1 MADGSSKQ
9 RIIDS
14 IKDVTN
20 ILVTV
25 SANPSV
31 DELSAALAL
40 TIFLNKLGKHATAVF
55 SGEVPP
61 AISFLN
67 PDKTFEQTANS
78 LRDFII
84 ALDKEKAD
92 HLRYKVV
99 DDAVKIFITP
109 YRTTISEKDL
119 EFSQGDYNVELVVA
133 LNVENGERIDAALT
147 AHGRILHDAIVVTM
161 TAGGIKSGLGSV
173 DWHEDSASGVSE
185 MMVEL
190 INDLRTQSAALDE
203 QIATALLTG
212 IVAVTNRF
220 SNNLTS
226 SRVMTVAANL
236 MAIGAN
242 QQLVAMKIAESE
254 ARAERPQAIEE
265 AKDRKKPGAD
275 KNSSESEQDRADGA
289 LSINHEKEG
298 SLDEV
303 SHQTIQE
310 KRHKAAQSA
319 QTKLAHIEMVNN
331 SAASSQA
338 DSNPTAGSGDNE
350 DDEPAPVKPP
360 EIKLPPV
367 QSSVKTS
374 TPEPVGSTPSMGGT
388 LNATTEQAAKDKE
401 RELQN
406 NQNKTILTHGEYI
419 GSNEPSFGDTPLN
432 AAMGK
437 SDEPPK
443 IDPFANNSST
453 AALPGMGAP
462 EIPPASSA
470 DESIMDAIAKDTTQL
485 AGKPAAPASPSVND
499 RESALAAV
507 DAALSAAPP
516 AAAVTSPAAPPAQ
529 ASTQSTGKSAV
540 PTLAELEAAPSA
552 SSASALPPMPDFS
565 TLPPIPPAPTGTPA
579 GLPPV
584 PPLGGGMPSAPV
596 APESA
601 AALQNTSFNPSQFQ
615 IPGQK

>member
-147 AHGRILHDAIVVTM
+147 AHGKILHDAIVVTM
-161 TAGGIKSGLGSV
+161 TAGGVKSGLGSV

-275 KNSSESEQDRADGA
+275 KKSSESEQARADGA

-298 SLDEV
+298 SLDDV

-310 KRHKAAQSA
+310 KRHEAAQSA

-331 SAASSQA
+331 SAVPNQT
-338 DSNPTAGSGDNE
+338 DSTADNE
-350 DDEPAPVKPP
+350 DDEPVSVKPP

-374 TPEPVGSTPSMGGT
+374 APEPIGSTPLMGGT

-462 EIPPASSA
+462 ETPPASPA

-485 AGKPAAPASPSVND
+485 TGKSAAPASQVVND

-516 AAAVTSPAAPPAQ
+516 AAAAVLPAQ
-529 ASTQSTGKSAV
+529 PAQGPIQSASKSAT
-540 PTLAELEAAPSA
+540 PTLAELEAAAPA
-552 SSASALPPMPDFS
+552 SSAPALPPMPDFS

-596 APESA
+596 VSESA
-601 AALQNTSFNPSQFQ
+601 AAPQSTSFNPSQFQ

>member
-161 TAGGIKSGLGSV
+161 TAGGVKSGLGSV

-275 KNSSESEQDRADGA
+275 KKSSESEQARADGA

-310 KRHKAAQSA
+310 KRHEAAQSA

-331 SAASSQA
+331 SVVPSQTDSAASN
-338 DSNPTAGSGDNE
+338 DDKE
-350 DDEPAPVKPP
+350 DDEPAPVNPP

-374 TPEPVGSTPSMGGT
+374 TPEPIGSTPLMGGT

-453 AALPGMGAP
+453 AALPGMGAS
-462 EIPPASSA
+462 ETPPASSA

-485 AGKPAAPASPSVND
+485 TGKPAAPASPAVND

-516 AAAVTSPAAPPAQ
+516 AAAVASPVQPAQ
-529 ASTQSTGKSAV
+529 GPMQSASKSAT
-540 PTLAELEAAPSA
+540 PTLAELEAAAPA
-552 SSASALPPMPDFS
+552 SSAPALPPMPDFS

-596 APESA
+596 APEPA
-601 AALQNTSFNPSQFQ
+601 AAPQSTSFNPSQFQ

>member
-133 LNVENGERIDAALT
+133 LNVENSERIDAALT

-161 TAGGIKSGLGSV
+161 TAGGVKSGLGSV

-275 KNSSESEQDRADGA
+275 KKSSESEQARADGA

-310 KRHKAAQSA
+310 KRHEAAQSA

-331 SAASSQA
+331 SAASSQT
-338 DSNPTAGSGDNE
+338 DSNPTAGSDDK
-350 DDEPAPVKPP
+350 DDEPVPVKPP

-374 TPEPVGSTPSMGGT
+374 TPEPIGSTPLMGGT

-462 EIPPASSA
+462 ETPPASPA

-485 AGKPAAPASPSVND
+485 TGKLAAPASPAVND

-516 AAAVTSPAAPPAQ
+516 AAAAASPVQPAQ
-529 ASTQSTGKSAV
+529 GPMQSASKSAT
-540 PTLAELEAAPSA
+540 PTLAELEAAAPA

-596 APESA
+596 APEPA
-601 AALQNTSFNPSQFQ
+601 AAPQNTSFNPSQFQ

>member
-133 LNVENGERIDAALT
+133 LNVENSERIDAALT

-161 TAGGIKSGLGSV
+161 TAGGVKSGLGSV

-265 AKDRKKPGAD
+265 AKDRKKPDAD
-275 KNSSESEQDRADGA
+275 KKSSESEQARADGA
-289 LSINHEKEG
+289 LSISHEKEG

-310 KRHKAAQSA
+310 KRHEAAQST

-338 DSNPTAGSGDNE
+338 DSTASNDDKE

-374 TPEPVGSTPSMGGT
+374 TPEPIGSTPLMGGT

-462 EIPPASSA
+462 ETPPASPA

-485 AGKPAAPASPSVND
+485 TGKPAASASPAVND

-516 AAAVTSPAAPPAQ
+516 AAAAASPAAQPAQ
-529 ASTQSTGKSAV
+529 TPTQSTGKSAT
-540 PTLAELEAAPSA
+540 PTLAELEAAAPA
-552 SSASALPPMPDFS
+552 SSAPALPPMPDFS

-579 GLPPV
+579 GLPPI

-596 APESA
+596 APEPA
-601 AALQNTSFNPSQFQ
+601 AAPQSTGFNPSQFQ

>member
-133 LNVENGERIDAALT
+133 LNVENSERIDAALT

-161 TAGGIKSGLGSV
+161 TAGGVKSGLGSV

-275 KNSSESEQDRADGA
+275 KKSSESEQARADGA

-298 SLDEV
+298 SLDDV

-310 KRHKAAQSA
+310 KRHEAAQSA

-338 DSNPTAGSGDNE
+338 DSTASNDDKE

-374 TPEPVGSTPSMGGT
+374 TPEPIGSTPLMGGT

-462 EIPPASSA
+462 ETPPASPA

-485 AGKPAAPASPSVND
+485 TGKPAASASPAVND

-516 AAAVTSPAAPPAQ
+516 AAAAASPAAQPAQ
-529 ASTQSTGKSAV
+529 TPTQSTGKSAT
-540 PTLAELEAAPSA
+540 PTLAELEAAAPA
-552 SSASALPPMPDFS
+552 SSAPALPPMPDFS

-579 GLPPV
+579 GLPPI

-596 APESA
+596 APEPA
-601 AALQNTSFNPSQFQ
+601 AAPQSTGFNPSQFQ

>member
-133 LNVENGERIDAALT
+133 LNVENSERIDAALT

-161 TAGGIKSGLGSV
+161 TAGGVKSGLGSD
-173 DWHEDSASGVSE
+173 DWHEDSARGVRE
-185 MMVEL
+185 MVVEL

-275 KNSSESEQDRADGA
+275 KKSSEGEQVRADGA

-310 KRHKAAQSA
+310 KRHEAAQSV

-331 SAASSQA
+331 SAASSQT
-338 DSNPTAGSGDNE
+338 DSTASNDDKE

-374 TPEPVGSTPSMGGT
+374 TPEPIGSTPLMGGT

-453 AALPGMGAP
+453 AALPGMGAS
-462 EIPPASSA
+462 ETPPASSA

-485 AGKPAAPASPSVND
+485 TGKPAAPASPAVND

-516 AAAVTSPAAPPAQ
+516 AAAVASPVQPAQ
-529 ASTQSTGKSAV
+529 GPMQSASKSAT
-540 PTLAELEAAPSA
+540 PTLAELEAAAPA
-552 SSASALPPMPDFS
+552 SSAPTLPPMPDFS

-596 APESA
+596 APEPA
-601 AALQNTSFNPSQFQ
+601 AAPQSTSFNPSQFQ

>member
-147 AHGRILHDAIVVTM
+147 AHGKILHDAIVVTM
-161 TAGGIKSGLGSV
+161 TAGGVKSGLGSV

-275 KNSSESEQDRADGA
+275 KKSSESEQARADGA

-310 KRHKAAQSA
+310 KRHEAAQST

-331 SAASSQA
+331 SAVPSRT
-338 DSNPTAGSGDNE
+338 DSTAGSDDNE

-374 TPEPVGSTPSMGGT
+374 TPEPIGSTPLMGGT

-462 EIPPASSA
+462 ETSPASSA

-485 AGKPAAPASPSVND
+485 TGKPAAPASPTVND

-516 AAAVTSPAAPPAQ
+516 AAAVASPVQPAQ
-529 ASTQSTGKSAV
+529 GPVQSASKSAA
-540 PTLAELEAAPSA
+540 PTLAELEAAAPA

-565 TLPPIPPAPTGTPA
+565 TLPPISPAPTGTPA

-596 APESA
+596 APEPA
-601 AALQNTSFNPSQFQ
+601 AAPQNTSFNPSQFQ

>member
-133 LNVENGERIDAALT
+133 LNVENSERIDAALT

-161 TAGGIKSGLGSV
+161 TAGGVKSGLGSV

-275 KNSSESEQDRADGA
+275 KKSSESEQARADGA

-310 KRHKAAQSA
+310 KRHEAAQST

-331 SAASSQA
+331 SAAPSRT
-338 DSNPTAGSGDNE
+338 DSTAGSDDNE

-374 TPEPVGSTPSMGGT
+374 TPEPIGSTPLMGGT
-388 LNATTEQAAKDKE
+388 LNATTEQAVKDKE

-462 EIPPASSA
+462 ETPPASPA

-485 AGKPAAPASPSVND
+485 TGKPAAPASPAVND

-516 AAAVTSPAAPPAQ
+516 AAAAVLPAQ
-529 ASTQSTGKSAV
+529 PAQGPMQSASKSAT
-540 PTLAELEAAPSA
+540 PTLAELEAAAPA
-552 SSASALPPMPDFS
+552 SSAPTLPPMPDFS

-596 APESA
+596 APEPA
-601 AALQNTSFNPSQFQ
+601 AAPQSTGFNPSQFQ

>member
-133 LNVENGERIDAALT
+133 LNVENSERIDAALT

-161 TAGGIKSGLGSV
+161 TAGGVKSGLGSV

-275 KNSSESEQDRADGA
+275 KKSSESEQARADGA

-310 KRHKAAQSA
+310 KRHEAAQSA

-331 SAASSQA
+331 SAASNQA
-338 DSNPTAGSGDNE
+338 DSTADNE

-374 TPEPVGSTPSMGGT
+374 TPEPIGSTPLMGGT

-453 AALPGMGAP
+453 AALPGMGAS
-462 EIPPASSA
+462 ETPPASST
-470 DESIMDAIAKDTTQL
+470 DESIIDAIAKDTTQL
-485 AGKPAAPASPSVND
+485 TGKPAASASPAVND

-516 AAAVTSPAAPPAQ
+516 AAVAASPVQPAQ
-529 ASTQSTGKSAV
+529 GPMQSASKSAT
-540 PTLAELEAAPSA
+540 PTLAELEAAAPA

-596 APESA
+596 APEPA
-601 AALQNTSFNPSQFQ
+601 AAPQSTSFNPSQFQ

>member
-9 RIIDS
+9 RIIDG

-133 LNVENGERIDAALT
+133 LNVENSERIDAALT

-161 TAGGIKSGLGSV
+161 TAGGVKSGLGSV

-190 INDLRTQSAALDE
+190 INDLRTQSASLDE

-275 KNSSESEQDRADGA
+275 KKNTESQQDRADGA

-310 KRHKAAQSA
+310 KRHEAAQSA

-331 SAASSQA
+331 SAASSQT
-338 DSNPTAGSGDNE
+338 DSTASNDDKE

-367 QSSVKTS
+367 QSSVKAS
-374 TPEPVGSTPSMGGT
+374 TPEPIDGTPLMGGT

-453 AALPGMGAP
+453 AALPGMGAS
-462 EIPPASSA
+462 ETPPASSA

-485 AGKPAAPASPSVND
+485 TGKPAASASPAVND

-516 AAAVTSPAAPPAQ
+516 AAAAASPVQPAQ
-529 ASTQSTGKSAV
+529 GPMQSASKSAT
-540 PTLAELEAAPSA
+540 PTLAELEAAAPA
-552 SSASALPPMPDFS
+552 SSAPALPPMPDFS

-596 APESA
+596 APEPA
-601 AALQNTSFNPSQFQ
+601 AAPQSTGFNPSQFQ

>member
-133 LNVENGERIDAALT
+133 LNVENSERIDAALT

-161 TAGGIKSGLGSV
+161 TAGGVKSGLGSV

-190 INDLRTQSAALDE
+190 INDLRTQSAVLDE

-265 AKDRKKPGAD
+265 AKDRKKSGAD
-275 KNSSESEQDRADGA
+275 KKSSESEQARADGA

-310 KRHKAAQSA
+310 KRHEAAQST
-319 QTKLAHIEMVNN
+319 QTKLANIEMVNN
-331 SAASSQA
+331 SAASSQT
-338 DSNPTAGSGDNE
+338 DSTASNDDNE

-367 QSSVKTS
+367 QSSVKAS
-374 TPEPVGSTPSMGGT
+374 TPEPIGSTPLMGGT

-462 EIPPASSA
+462 ETSPASSA
-470 DESIMDAIAKDTTQL
+470 DESIMDAIAKDTTRL
-485 AGKPAAPASPSVND
+485 TGKPAASASPAVND

-516 AAAVTSPAAPPAQ
+516 AAVAASPVQPAQ
-529 ASTQSTGKSAV
+529 GPMQSASKSAT
-540 PTLAELEAAPSA
+540 PTLAELEAAAPA
-552 SSASALPPMPDFS
+552 SSAPALPPMPDFS

-584 PPLGGGMPSAPV
+584 PPLGGGMPSVPV
-596 APESA
+596 APEPA
-601 AALQNTSFNPSQFQ
+601 AAPQSTSFNPSQFQ

>member
-133 LNVENGERIDAALT
+133 LNVENSERIDAALT

-161 TAGGIKSGLGSV
+161 TAGGVKSGLGSV

-265 AKDRKKPGAD
+265 AKDRKKPDAD
-275 KNSSESEQDRADGA
+275 KKSSESEQARADGA

-310 KRHKAAQSA
+310 KRHEAAQST

-331 SAASSQA
+331 SAAPSRT
-338 DSNPTAGSGDNE
+338 DSTAGSDDNE

-374 TPEPVGSTPSMGGT
+374 TPEPIGSTPLMGGT
-388 LNATTEQAAKDKE
+388 LNATTEQAVKDKE

-462 EIPPASSA
+462 ETPPASPA

-485 AGKPAAPASPSVND
+485 TGKPAAPASPAVND

-516 AAAVTSPAAPPAQ
+516 AAAAVLPAQ
-529 ASTQSTGKSAV
+529 PAQGPMQSASKSAT
-540 PTLAELEAAPSA
+540 PTLAELEAAAPA
-552 SSASALPPMPDFS
+552 SSAPTLPPMPDFS

-596 APESA
+596 APEPA
-601 AALQNTSFNPSQFQ
+601 AAPQSTGFNPSQFQ

>member
-133 LNVENGERIDAALT
+133 LNVENSERIDAALT

-161 TAGGIKSGLGSV
+161 TAGGVKSGLGSV

-275 KNSSESEQDRADGA
+275 KKSSESEQARADGA

-310 KRHKAAQSA
+310 KRHEAAQST

-331 SAASSQA
+331 SAASSQT
-338 DSNPTAGSGDNE
+338 DSTASNDDKE

-367 QSSVKTS
+367 QSSVKAS
-374 TPEPVGSTPSMGGT
+374 TPEPIDGTPLMGGT

-462 EIPPASSA
+462 ETSSISTS

-485 AGKPAAPASPSVND
+485 AGKSPAPAQSAAND

-516 AAAVTSPAAPPAQ
+516 AAAAIPPAQ
-529 ASTQSTGKSAV
+529 SASKSAT
-540 PTLAELEAAPSA
+540 PTLAELEAAPPA
-552 SSASALPPMPDFS
+552 APASALPPLPDFS
-565 TLPPIPPAPTGTPA
+565 TLPPLPPSPTGMATGLPPAPS
-579 GLPPV
+579 L
-584 PPLGGGMPSAPV
+584 GGMPSAPV
-596 APESA
+596 TPEPAASA
-601 AALQNTSFNPSQFQ
+601 APQGASFNPSQFQ

>member
-67 PDKTFEQTANS
+67 PDKTFEQTADS

-133 LNVENGERIDAALT
+133 LNVENSERIDAALT

-161 TAGGIKSGLGSV
+161 TAGGVKSGLGSV

-220 SNNLTS
+220 SNSLTS

-275 KNSSESEQDRADGA
+275 KKSSEGERARADGA

-310 KRHKAAQSA
+310 KRHEAAQSA

-331 SAASSQA
+331 SAASSQT
-338 DSNPTAGSGDNE
+338 DSTADNE
-350 DDEPAPVKPP
+350 DDEPASVKPP

-374 TPEPVGSTPSMGGT
+374 MPEPIGSTPLMGGT

-462 EIPPASSA
+462 ETPPASPA

-485 AGKPAAPASPSVND
+485 TGKPAASASPAVND

-516 AAAVTSPAAPPAQ
+516 AAAAASPVQTAQ
-529 ASTQSTGKSAV
+529 GPMQSASKSAT
-540 PTLAELEAAPSA
+540 PTLAELEAAAPA
-552 SSASALPPMPDFS
+552 SSAPTLPPMPDFS
-565 TLPPIPPAPTGTPA
+565 TLPPIPPALTGTPA

-596 APESA
+596 APEPA
-601 AALQNTSFNPSQFQ
+601 AAPQSTSFNPSQFQ

>member
-275 KNSSESEQDRADGA
+275 KKSSESEQARADGA

-310 KRHKAAQSA
+310 KRHEAAQST

-331 SAASSQA
+331 SAASSQT
-338 DSNPTAGSGDNE
+338 DSTAGNGDDE

-374 TPEPVGSTPSMGGT
+374 TPEPIGSTPLMGGT

-462 EIPPASSA
+462 ETPPASPA

-485 AGKPAAPASPSVND
+485 TGKPAAPASPAVND

-516 AAAVTSPAAPPAQ
+516 AAAAASPAAQPAQ
-529 ASTQSTGKSAV
+529 TSTQSTGKSAT

-565 TLPPIPPAPTGTPA
+565 TLPP
-579 GLPPV
+579 V

-596 APESA
+596 APEPA
-601 AALQNTSFNPSQFQ
+601 AAPQNTSFNPSQFQ

>member
-147 AHGRILHDAIVVTM
+147 AHGKILHDAIVVTM

-173 DWHEDSASGVSE
+173 DWHEDGASGVSE

-275 KNSSESEQDRADGA
+275 KKSSESEQARADGA
-289 LSINHEKEG
+289 LSISHEKEG

-310 KRHKAAQSA
+310 KRHEAAQSA

-338 DSNPTAGSGDNE
+338 DSTASNDDKE
-350 DDEPAPVKPP
+350 DDEPVSVKPP

-374 TPEPVGSTPSMGGT
+374 TPEPVGSTPLIGGT

-453 AALPGMGAP
+453 AALPGMGAS
-462 EIPPASSA
+462 ETPPASST

-485 AGKPAAPASPSVND
+485 TGKPAASASPAVND

-516 AAAVTSPAAPPAQ
+516 AAVAASPVQPAQ
-529 ASTQSTGKSAV
+529 GPMQSASKSAT
-540 PTLAELEAAPSA
+540 PTLAELEAAAPA

-596 APESA
+596 APEPA
-601 AALQNTSFNPSQFQ
+601 AAPQSTSFNPSQFQ

>member
-133 LNVENGERIDAALT
+133 LNVENSERIDAALT

-161 TAGGIKSGLGSV
+161 TAGGVKSGLGSV

-265 AKDRKKPGAD
+265 AKDRKEPGAD
-275 KNSSESEQDRADGA
+275 KKSSESEQARADGA
-289 LSINHEKEG
+289 LSISHEKEG

-310 KRHKAAQSA
+310 KRHEAAQST
-319 QTKLAHIEMVNN
+319 QTKLANIEMVNN
-331 SAASSQA
+331 SAASSQT
-338 DSNPTAGSGDNE
+338 DSTASNDDKE
-350 DDEPAPVKPP
+350 DDEPALVKPP

-367 QSSVKTS
+367 QSSVKAS
-374 TPEPVGSTPSMGGT
+374 TPEPIDGTPLMGGT

-462 EIPPASSA
+462 ETPPASPA

-485 AGKPAAPASPSVND
+485 TGKPAASAS
-499 RESALAAV
+499 
-507 DAALSAAPP
+507 P
-516 AAAVTSPAAPPAQ
+516 AAATTAGAKATARASPTATATSAAAAAAPNLPAAPTPP
-529 ASTQSTGKSAV
+529 STAPGWK
-540 PTLAELEAAPSA
+540 AA
-552 SSASALPPMPDFS
+552 ASA
-565 TLPPIPPAPTGTPA
+565 
-579 GLPPV
+579 
-584 PPLGGGMPSAPV
+584 
-596 APESA
+596 
-601 AALQNTSFNPSQFQ
+601 
-615 IPGQK
+615 

>member
-133 LNVENGERIDAALT
+133 LNVENSERIDAALT

-161 TAGGIKSGLGSV
+161 TAGGVKSGLGSV

-275 KNSSESEQDRADGA
+275 KKNTESEQDRADGA

-310 KRHKAAQSA
+310 KRHEAAQSA

-331 SAASSQA
+331 SAAPSQT
-338 DSNPTAGSGDNE
+338 DSNPTAGSDDK

-374 TPEPVGSTPSMGGT
+374 TPEPIGSTPLMGGT

-462 EIPPASSA
+462 ETPSVAST

-485 AGKPAAPASPSVND
+485 TGKPAASASPAVND

-516 AAAVTSPAAPPAQ
+516 AAAVASPVQPAQ
-529 ASTQSTGKSAV
+529 GLMQSASKSAT
-540 PTLAELEAAPSA
+540 PTLAELEAAAPA
-552 SSASALPPMPDFS
+552 SSAPTLPPMPDFS

-596 APESA
+596 APEPA
-601 AALQNTSFNPSQFQ
+601 AAPQNTSFNPSQFQ

>member
-133 LNVENGERIDAALT
+133 LNVENSERIDAALT

-275 KNSSESEQDRADGA
+275 KKSSESEQARADGA

-310 KRHKAAQSA
+310 KRHEAAQSA

-331 SAASSQA
+331 SAASNQA
-338 DSNPTAGSGDNE
+338 DSTADNE

-374 TPEPVGSTPSMGGT
+374 TPEPIGSTPSMGGT
-388 LNATTEQAAKDKE
+388 LNATTEQAANDKE

-453 AALPGMGAP
+453 AALPGMGAS
-462 EIPPASSA
+462 ETPPASSV

-485 AGKPAAPASPSVND
+485 TGKPAAPASPAVND

-507 DAALSAAPP
+507 DAALSAVPP
-516 AAAVTSPAAPPAQ
+516 AAAAVLPAQ
-529 ASTQSTGKSAV
+529 PAQGPMQSASKSAT
-540 PTLAELEAAPSA
+540 PTLAELEAAAPA
-552 SSASALPPMPDFS
+552 SSAPTLPPMPDFS

-596 APESA
+596 APEPA
-601 AALQNTSFNPSQFQ
+601 AAPQSTGFNPSQFQ

>member
-133 LNVENGERIDAALT
+133 LNVENSERIDAALT

-161 TAGGIKSGLGSV
+161 TAGGVKSGLGSV

-275 KNSSESEQDRADGA
+275 KKSSESEQARADGA

-310 KRHKAAQSA
+310 KRHEAAQSA

-331 SAASSQA
+331 SAASNQA
-338 DSNPTAGSGDNE
+338 DSTADNE

-374 TPEPVGSTPSMGGT
+374 TPEPIGSTPSMGGT
-388 LNATTEQAAKDKE
+388 LNATTEQAANDKE

-453 AALPGMGAP
+453 AALPGMGAS
-462 EIPPASSA
+462 ETPPASSV

-485 AGKPAAPASPSVND
+485 TGKPAAPASPAVND

-507 DAALSAAPP
+507 DAALSAVPP
-516 AAAVTSPAAPPAQ
+516 AAAAVLPAQ
-529 ASTQSTGKSAV
+529 PAQGPMQSASKSAT
-540 PTLAELEAAPSA
+540 PTLAELEAAAPA
-552 SSASALPPMPDFS
+552 SSAPTLPPMPDFS

-596 APESA
+596 APEPA
-601 AALQNTSFNPSQFQ
+601 AAPQSTGFNPSQFQ

>member
-265 AKDRKKPGAD
+265 AKDRKKPAAD
-275 KNSSESEQDRADGA
+275 KKSSESEQDRADGA

-310 KRHKAAQSA
+310 KRHEAAQSA

-331 SAASSQA
+331 SAASNQA
-338 DSNPTAGSGDNE
+338 DSTADNE

-462 EIPPASSA
+462 ETPSAASTN
-470 DESIMDAIAKDTTQL
+470 ESIMDAIAKDTTQL
-485 AGKPAAPASPSVND
+485 TGKPAAPAPPAVND

-507 DAALSAAPP
+507 DAALSATPP
-516 AAAVTSPAAPPAQ
+516 AAVAASPVQPAQ
-529 ASTQSTGKSAV
+529 GPMQSASKSAT
-540 PTLAELEAAPSA
+540 PTLAELEAAAPA
-552 SSASALPPMPDFS
+552 SSAPALPPMPDFS

-596 APESA
+596 APEPA
-601 AALQNTSFNPSQFQ
+601 AAPQSTSFNPSQFQ

>member
-133 LNVENGERIDAALT
+133 LNVENSERIDAALT

-161 TAGGIKSGLGSV
+161 TAGGVKSGLGSV
-173 DWHEDSASGVSE
+173 DWHEDGASGVSE

-275 KNSSESEQDRADGA
+275 KKSSESEQARADGA

-310 KRHKAAQSA
+310 KRHEAAQSA

-331 SAASSQA
+331 SAASNQA
-338 DSNPTAGSGDNE
+338 DSTADNE

-462 EIPPASSA
+462 ETPSAASTAA

-485 AGKPAAPASPSVND
+485 TGKPASASPAVND

-516 AAAVTSPAAPPAQ
+516 AAAAASPAAQPAQ
-529 ASTQSTGKSAV
+529 TPTQSTGKSAT
-540 PTLAELEAAPSA
+540 PTLAELEAAAPA
-552 SSASALPPMPDFS
+552 SSAPALPPMPDFS

-596 APESA
+596 APEPA
-601 AALQNTSFNPSQFQ
+601 AAPQSTGFNPSQFQ
-615 IPGQK
+615 IPGQT

>member
-161 TAGGIKSGLGSV
+161 TAGGVKSGLGSV

-275 KNSSESEQDRADGA
+275 KKSSESEQARADGA

-298 SLDEV
+298 SLDDV

-310 KRHKAAQSA
+310 KRHEAAQSA

-338 DSNPTAGSGDNE
+338 DSTASNDDKE

-374 TPEPVGSTPSMGGT
+374 TPEPIGSTPLMGGT

-453 AALPGMGAP
+453 AALPGMGTP
-462 EIPPASSA
+462 ETSPASSA

-485 AGKPAAPASPSVND
+485 TGKPAASASPAVND

-516 AAAVTSPAAPPAQ
+516 AAVAASPVQPAQ
-529 ASTQSTGKSAV
+529 GPMQSASKSAT
-540 PTLAELEAAPSA
+540 PTLAELEAAAPA

-596 APESA
+596 ASEPA
-601 AALQNTSFNPSQFQ
+601 AAPQSTSFNPSQFQ

>member
-133 LNVENGERIDAALT
+133 LNVENSERIDAALT

-161 TAGGIKSGLGSV
+161 TAGGVKSGLGSV

-275 KNSSESEQDRADGA
+275 KKSSESEQARADGA

-310 KRHKAAQSA
+310 KRHEAAQST

-331 SAASSQA
+331 SVASSQT
-338 DSNPTAGSGDNE
+338 DSTASNNDKE

-367 QSSVKTS
+367 QSSVKAS
-374 TPEPVGSTPSMGGT
+374 TPEPIDGTPLMGGT

-462 EIPPASSA
+462 ETPPASPA

-485 AGKPAAPASPSVND
+485 TGKPAASASPAVND

-516 AAAVTSPAAPPAQ
+516 AAAAASPAAQPAQ
-529 ASTQSTGKSAV
+529 TPTQSTGKSAT
-540 PTLAELEAAPSA
+540 PTLAELEAAAPA
-552 SSASALPPMPDFS
+552 SSAPALPPMPDFS
-565 TLPPIPPAPTGTPA
+565 TLPPIPPAPTETPA
-579 GLPPV
+579 GLPPI

-596 APESA
+596 APEPA
-601 AALQNTSFNPSQFQ
+601 AAPQSTGFNPSQFQ

>member
-147 AHGRILHDAIVVTM
+147 AHGKILHDAIVVTM
-161 TAGGIKSGLGSV
+161 TAGGVKSGLGSV

-275 KNSSESEQDRADGA
+275 KRSSESEQARADGA

-310 KRHKAAQSA
+310 KRHEAAQST

-331 SAASSQA
+331 SAVPSRT
-338 DSNPTAGSGDNE
+338 DSTAGSDDNE

-374 TPEPVGSTPSMGGT
+374 TPEPIGSTPLMGGT

-462 EIPPASSA
+462 ETPPASPA
-470 DESIMDAIAKDTTQL
+470 DESIMDAIARDTTQL
-485 AGKPAAPASPSVND
+485 TGKPAAPASPVVND

-516 AAAVTSPAAPPAQ
+516 AAAAALPAQ
-529 ASTQSTGKSAV
+529 PAQGPMQGASKSAT
-540 PTLAELEAAPSA
+540 PTLAELEAAAPT
-552 SSASALPPMPDFS
+552 SSAPALPPMPDFS

-596 APESA
+596 ASEPA
-601 AALQNTSFNPSQFQ
+601 AAPQSTSFNPSQFQ

>member
-133 LNVENGERIDAALT
+133 LNVENSERIDAALT

-161 TAGGIKSGLGSV
+161 TAGGVKSGLGSV

-254 ARAERPQAIEE
+254 ARAERSQAIEE

-275 KNSSESEQDRADGA
+275 KKSSEGEQARADGA

-310 KRHKAAQSA
+310 KRHGAAQSA
-319 QTKLAHIEMVNN
+319 QTKLAHIETVNN
-331 SAASSQA
+331 SAASSQT
-338 DSNPTAGSGDNE
+338 DSTASNDDKE

-374 TPEPVGSTPSMGGT
+374 TPEPIGSTPLMGGT

-462 EIPPASSA
+462 ETPPASPA

-485 AGKPAAPASPSVND
+485 TGKPAASASPAVND

-516 AAAVTSPAAPPAQ
+516 AAAVASPVQPAQ
-529 ASTQSTGKSAV
+529 GPMQSASKSAT
-540 PTLAELEAAPSA
+540 PTLAELEAAAPA
-552 SSASALPPMPDFS
+552 SSAPTLPPMPDFS

-596 APESA
+596 APEPA
-601 AALQNTSFNPSQFQ
+601 AAPQNTSFNPSQFQ

>member
-133 LNVENGERIDAALT
+133 LNVENSERIDAALT

-161 TAGGIKSGLGSV
+161 TAGGVKSGLGSV

-275 KNSSESEQDRADGA
+275 KKSSESEQDRADGA

-310 KRHKAAQSA
+310 KRHEAAQSA

-331 SAASSQA
+331 SAAPNQA
-338 DSNPTAGSGDNE
+338 DSTADNE

-437 SDEPPK
+437 SNEISNQDR
-443 IDPFANNSST
+443 NNQDRKR
-453 AALPGMGAP
+453 
-462 EIPPASSA
+462 I
-470 DESIMDAIAKDTTQL
+470 AIENDKQSVRKAK
-485 AGKPAAPASPSVND
+485 
-499 RESALAAV
+499 
-507 DAALSAAPP
+507 
-516 AAAVTSPAAPPAQ
+516 
-529 ASTQSTGKSAV
+529 
-540 PTLAELEAAPSA
+540 EA
-552 SSASALPPMPDFS
+552 
-565 TLPPIPPAPTGTPA
+565 
-579 GLPPV
+579 
-584 PPLGGGMPSAPV
+584 
-596 APESA
+596 
-601 AALQNTSFNPSQFQ
+601 
-615 IPGQK
+615 

>member
-161 TAGGIKSGLGSV
+161 TAGGVKSGLGSV

-190 INDLRTQSAALDE
+190 INDLRTQSASLDE

-275 KNSSESEQDRADGA
+275 KKSSESEQARADGA

-298 SLDEV
+298 SLDEI

-310 KRHKAAQSA
+310 KRHEAAQST
-319 QTKLAHIEMVNN
+319 QTKLANIEMVNN
-331 SAASSQA
+331 SAASSQT
-338 DSNPTAGSGDNE
+338 DSTASNDDKE
-350 DDEPAPVKPP
+350 DDEPALVKPP

-367 QSSVKTS
+367 QSSVKAS
-374 TPEPVGSTPSMGGT
+374 TPEPIDGTPLMGGT

-462 EIPPASSA
+462 ETSSSSTS

-485 AGKPAAPASPSVND
+485 AGKSPAPAQSATND

-516 AAAVTSPAAPPAQ
+516 AAAAASPVQPAQ
-529 ASTQSTGKSAV
+529 GPMQRASKSAT
-540 PTLAELEAAPSA
+540 PTLAELEAAAPA
-552 SSASALPPMPDFS
+552 SSAPALPPMPDFS
-565 TLPPIPPAPTGTPA
+565 TLPPIPPAPAGTLA

-596 APESA
+596 APEPA
-601 AALQNTSFNPSQFQ
+601 AAPQSTSFNPSQFQ

>member
-147 AHGRILHDAIVVTM
+147 AHGKILHDAIVVTM
-161 TAGGIKSGLGSV
+161 TAGGVKSGLGSV

-275 KNSSESEQDRADGA
+275 KKSSESEQTRADGA

-310 KRHKAAQSA
+310 KRHEAAQST

-331 SAASSQA
+331 SAVPSRT
-338 DSNPTAGSGDNE
+338 DSTAGNDDNE

-374 TPEPVGSTPSMGGT
+374 TPEPIGSTPLMGGT

-462 EIPPASSA
+462 ETPPASPA

-485 AGKPAAPASPSVND
+485 TGKPAAPASPAVND

-516 AAAVTSPAAPPAQ
+516 AAAAVLPAQ
-529 ASTQSTGKSAV
+529 PAQGPMQSASKSAT
-540 PTLAELEAAPSA
+540 PTLAELEAAAPA
-552 SSASALPPMPDFS
+552 SSAPALPPMPDFS
-565 TLPPIPPAPTGTPA
+565 TLPPIPPAPAGTPA

-596 APESA
+596 APEPA
-601 AALQNTSFNPSQFQ
+601 AAPQSTGFNPSQFQ

>member
-133 LNVENGERIDAALT
+133 LNVENSERIDAALT

-265 AKDRKKPGAD
+265 AKDRKKPDAD
-275 KNSSESEQDRADGA
+275 KKSSESEQARADGA

-310 KRHKAAQSA
+310 KRHEAAQST

-331 SAASSQA
+331 SAAPSRT
-338 DSNPTAGSGDNE
+338 DSTAGSDDKE

-374 TPEPVGSTPSMGGT
+374 TPEPIGSTPLMGGT

-462 EIPPASSA
+462 ETPPASPA

-485 AGKPAAPASPSVND
+485 TGKLAAPASPAVND

-516 AAAVTSPAAPPAQ
+516 AAVAASPVQPAQ
-529 ASTQSTGKSAV
+529 GPMQSASKSAT
-540 PTLAELEAAPSA
+540 PTLAELEAAAPA
-552 SSASALPPMPDFS
+552 SSAPALPPMPDFS

-596 APESA
+596 APEPVA
-601 AALQNTSFNPSQFQ
+601 APQSTSFNPSQFQ

>member
-119 EFSQGDYNVELVVA
+119 EFSQGDYNIELVVA

-147 AHGRILHDAIVVTM
+147 AHGKILHDAIVVTM
-161 TAGGIKSGLGSV
+161 TAGGVKSGLGSV

-275 KNSSESEQDRADGA
+275 KKSSESEQARADGA

-310 KRHKAAQSA
+310 KRHEAAQSA

-331 SAASSQA
+331 SAASSQT
-338 DSNPTAGSGDNE
+338 DSTASNDDKE

-367 QSSVKTS
+367 QNSVKTS
-374 TPEPVGSTPSMGGT
+374 TPEPIGSTPLMGGT

-462 EIPPASSA
+462 ETPPASSA
-470 DESIMDAIAKDTTQL
+470 DKSIMDAIPDN
-485 AGKPAAPASPSVND
+485 G
-499 RESALAAV
+499 RER
-507 DAALSAAPP
+507 
-516 AAAVTSPAAPPAQ
+516 
-529 ASTQSTGKSAV
+529 STN
-540 PTLAELEAAPSA
+540 
-552 SSASALPPMPDFS
+552 F
-565 TLPPIPPAPTGTPA
+565 
-579 GLPPV
+579 
-584 PPLGGGMPSAPV
+584 
-596 APESA
+596 
-601 AALQNTSFNPSQFQ
+601 
-615 IPGQK
+615 

>member
-133 LNVENGERIDAALT
+133 LNVENSERIDAALT

-161 TAGGIKSGLGSV
+161 TAGGVKSGLGSV

-275 KNSSESEQDRADGA
+275 KKSSESEQARADGA

-298 SLDEV
+298 SLDEI

-310 KRHKAAQSA
+310 KRHEAAQST
-319 QTKLAHIEMVNN
+319 QTKLANIEMVNN
-331 SAASSQA
+331 SAASSQT
-338 DSNPTAGSGDNE
+338 DSTASNDDKE

-374 TPEPVGSTPSMGGT
+374 TPEPIGSTPLMGGT

-462 EIPPASSA
+462 EASPAFSA
-470 DESIMDAIAKDTTQL
+470 DESIMDAIAKDTTRL
-485 AGKPAAPASPSVND
+485 TGKPAVSASPAVND

-516 AAAVTSPAAPPAQ
+516 AAAVASPVQPAQ
-529 ASTQSTGKSAV
+529 GSIQSTSKSAT
-540 PTLAELEAAPSA
+540 PTLAELEAAAPA
-552 SSASALPPMPDFS
+552 SSAPTLPPMPDFS

-596 APESA
+596 APEPA
-601 AALQNTSFNPSQFQ
+601 AVPQSTSFNPSQFQ